1 MGNDECE
8 MSLANDLSIM
18 IREIIRNARDISQAL
33 NVSDREIAAL
43 RSQIDSYVGL
53 KLLT

>member
-1 MGNDECE
+1 

-18 IREIIRNARDISQAL
+18 IREIIRNARDISLAV
-33 NVSDREIAAL
+33 NTPNGEIAAL
-43 RSQIDSYVGL
+43 RSQIDSYVDL